1 MAVLKYS
8 SYTESAR
15 SPKITLQAD
24 HFKNI
29 IFLFESSK
37 NICFLFY
44 IFTLFLRFPSQE
56 ALTFASFLLNARP
69 VGKDRLLIVT
79 RQPL

>member
-1 MAVLKYS
+1 MAVLNYS
-8 SYTESAR
+8 SHTESAR
-15 SPKITLQAD
+15 SPKITLQAV
-24 HFKNI
+24 HLKNTKFFI
-29 IFLFESSK
+29 RFLKS
-37 NICFLFY
+37 IYLVCYLY
-44 IFTLFLRFPSQE
+44 TLFLRVPSQE